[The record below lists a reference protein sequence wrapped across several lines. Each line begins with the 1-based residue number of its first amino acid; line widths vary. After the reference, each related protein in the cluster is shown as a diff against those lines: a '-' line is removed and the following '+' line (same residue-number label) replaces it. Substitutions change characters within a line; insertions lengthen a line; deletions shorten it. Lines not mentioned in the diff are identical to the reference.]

1 MMGKPEP
8 TMRPCMTD
16 ERWACSGCTILV
28 LMLLTAHILPVWES
42 SDASGGLET
51 AWLAPS
57 LCPSSDRQ
65 HYVSYIQTGRVLT
78 ESPSYDEGSSYDEP
92 QRVGEACPSEAVQSM
107 VQDFELPSTL
117 AWVWGSNESLVVFRS
132 SQDSI
137 TLSFELH
144 DARGLLLLSERAVLL
159 EAFDA
164 SAPTGA
170 DERGA
175 DKGTP
180 RNSTAPM
187 ARRRLLKRLLKRH
200 SSGTQGSSEALSGTR
215 QRSSEALSGTRQ
227 RSSEA
232 LSGTR
237 QRSSEALS
245 GTRQRSSEALSG
257 TRQRSSEA
265 LSGMSSL
272 SRTAASV
279 RPETI
284 PPPDCLP
291 HQEPLMTTDDH

>member
-1 MMGKPEP
+1 MEHRVFSGWEPISMMGKPEP

-42 SDASGGLET
+42 SNASVGLET

-65 HYVSYIQTGRVLT
+65 HYVSYIQTGRVLS
-78 ESPSYDEGSSYDEP
+78 ESSSYDEP

-187 ARRRLLKRLLKRH
+187 ARRRLLNRLLKRH

-215 QRSSEALSGTRQ
+215 QRSSEALNGK
-227 RSSEA
+227 SSP
-232 LSGTR
+232 
-237 QRSSEALS
+237 
-245 GTRQRSSEALSG
+245 
-257 TRQRSSEA
+257 
-265 LSGMSSL
+265 SL
-272 SRTAASV
+272 TAASV
-279 RPETI
+279 RPESI

>member
-16 ERWACSGCTILV
+16 ERWACSGCTVLV

-42 SDASGGLET
+42 SNASVGLET

-65 HYVSYIQTGRVLT
+65 HYVSYIQTGRVLS
-78 ESPSYDEGSSYDEP
+78 ESSSYDEP

-200 SSGTQGSSEALSGTR
+200 SSGTQGSSEALSDTH
-215 QRSSEALSGTRQ
+215 QRSSEALGGK
-227 RSSEA
+227 SSP
-232 LSGTR
+232 L
-237 QRSSEALS
+237 
-245 GTRQRSSEALSG
+245 
-257 TRQRSSEA
+257 
-265 LSGMSSL
+265 
-272 SRTAASV
+272 RTAASV
-279 RPETI
+279 RPESI